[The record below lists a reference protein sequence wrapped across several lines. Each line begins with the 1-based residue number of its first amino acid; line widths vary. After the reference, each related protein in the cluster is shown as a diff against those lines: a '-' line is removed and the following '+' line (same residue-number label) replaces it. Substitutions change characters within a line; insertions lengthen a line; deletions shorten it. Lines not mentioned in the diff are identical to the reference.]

1 MKTPKII
8 IAFLIA
14 IMATNAYSQCRHSL
28 KTEAGFLYY
37 LDHTI
42 TIDSDD
48 PDWKGYNLNDRQN
61 GIDLNVING
70 IRFRGRYMTGIGLGY
85 LNFEGIHGMAVFAD
99 LEYNPLNRKLTPI
112 FNIKAGYNHIWNQ
125 YENGTGSAI
134 GEIGAGIKY
143 RISNKI
149 SVHIQAGVSRTQ
161 QAQFFPIRLGVIA
174 M

>member
-8 IAFLIA
+8 ITFLIA
-14 IMATNAYSQCRHSL
+14 IMATNAYSQCRHWL

-42 TIDSDD
+42 TIDSED

-61 GIDLNVING
+61 GFDFNVING
-70 IRFRGRYMTGIGLGY
+70 IRFREYFMAGAGLGY

-99 LEYNPLNRKLTPI
+99 LEYVPMKRKISPVLN
-112 FNIKAGYNHIWNQ
+112 FKAGYNHIWNQ
-125 YENGTGSAI
+125 FENGTGSAL
-134 GEIGAGIKY
+134 GEFGAGIKY

-149 SVHIQAGVSRTQ
+149 SVHIQAGVLRTQ
-161 QAQFFPIRLGVIA
+161 QAQFFPIRLGIIA
-174 M
+174 I